1 LETDGPA
8 QAREPAPARD
18 SFAALRL
25 PAVRGFAVGR
35 IASVFGAQML
45 DVAVGWQLYERTGSA
60 FSLGLVGLVQ
70 VVPVVLL
77 ALPAGAAADRFDR
90 RWQTMLAQ
98 TGMALCA
105 LGLGLISWLHGP
117 TWAIYALLF
126 GTGLS
131 GTFARPASSSLL
143 AQIVPPEHFVNA
155 NAWLSSGFQLG
166 ATAGPAL
173 AGVMIAL
180 TGGATAVFM
189 IDAAAA
195 LLFVFALATMPRS
208 VREAQAARAER
219 NRLERAELALPLAG
233 ATGDAGVAGGPGA
246 VAATRAPQR
255 SASDQSL
262 GAGLRFVFKT
272 PMLLAPIT
280 LDLFA
285 VLLGGATALL
295 PIYAKDI
302 LHVGPTGLGAL
313 RAASSVGAFTAAIL
327 QTRIGRFEHTGRV
340 LLGCVTV
347 YGLAT
352 IGFGLSRW
360 FPLSLLCLALLGG
373 FDNVSAVIRS
383 TLEQVVS
390 PDALRGRVAAI
401 HWVFIGL
408 SNEMGDFESG
418 LAAWLVGPVIAVV
431 GGGIGTLVV
440 VLVVSRLWPEV
451 ARLGHIEDAK
461 AAA

>member
-1 LETDGPA
+1 MRA
-8 QAREPAPARD
+8 Y
-18 SFAALRL
+18 
-25 PAVRGFAVGR
+25 AVGR
-35 IASVFGAQML
+35 IAAVFGAQML

-77 ALPAGAAADRFDR
+77 ALPAGAVADRFDR
-90 RWQTMLAQ
+90 RKITMLAQ
-98 TGMALCA
+98 TGLALCA
-105 LGLGLISWLHGP
+105 LGLGLVSWMHGP

-131 GTFARPASSSLL
+131 GTFSRPAAASLL

-173 AGVMIAL
+173 GGLLIAA
-180 TGGATAVFM
+180 TGGATTIFFV
-189 IDAAAA
+189 DAAAA
-195 LLFVFALATMPRS
+195 LVFVGALASLPRS
-208 VREAQAARAER
+208 VREAQAARAHASASAQ
-219 NRLERAELALPLAG
+219 RAPAGTEADQGLA
-233 ATGDAGVAGGPGA
+233 AGV
-246 VAATRAPQR
+246 
-255 SASDQSL
+255 
-262 GAGLRFVFKT
+262 RFVFRTK
-272 PMLLAPIT
+272 MLLAPIT

-302 LHVGPTGLGAL
+302 LHVGPTGLGWL
-313 RAASSVGAFTAAIL
+313 RSAPSVGALCAALL
-327 QTRIGRFEHTGRV
+327 QTRIGRFNHTGRV
-340 LLGCVTV
+340 LLGCVTI

-352 IGFGLSRW
+352 IGFGLSTS

-383 TLEQVVS
+383 TLEQVVT
-390 PDALRGRVAAI
+390 PDHLRGRVAAI

-408 SNEMGDFESG
+408 SNEMGEFESG
-418 LAAWLVGPVIAVV
+418 VAAWLFGPLAAVV
-431 GGGIGTLVV
+431 GGGIGTL
-440 VLVVSRLWPEV
+440 LVVALVMKLWPEV
-451 ARLGHIEDAK
+451 GRLGKIEDA
-461 AAA
+461 AVRTS